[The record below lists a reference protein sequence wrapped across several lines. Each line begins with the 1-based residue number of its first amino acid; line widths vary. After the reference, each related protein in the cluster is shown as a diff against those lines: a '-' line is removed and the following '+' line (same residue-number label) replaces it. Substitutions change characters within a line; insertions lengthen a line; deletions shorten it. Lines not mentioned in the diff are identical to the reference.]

1 MQLLKKSIN
10 NYDDDDDDRLW
21 SISRIDFVSIVFG
34 LCFATARIDFN
45 IYQFGNFFLFILCG
59 INLIFASCLEGQRSP
74 GKFRAFTDL
83 WQPAEGNE
91 RAEPGDAGRW
101 FAEKC
106 FSPLSFCPSSGWI
119 MKSLGFYISHHFGGQ
134 NIKVEMDYYSASSC
148 FCLQRIYWEITDSSS
163 SECPDLR

>member
-1 MQLLKKSIN
+1 MMMMMMID
-10 NYDDDDDDRLW
+10 YDRSAV
-21 SISRIDFVSIVFG
+21 SISFQLFSAFVLPLRVLISIFTN
-34 LCFATARIDFN
+34 LAIL
-45 IYQFGNFFLFILCG
+45 FFLFILCG

-134 NIKVEMDYYSASSC
+134 NIKVEMVYYRASSC